1 MDAPRLSGKEAVI
14 MDLLVRNGEMYG
26 LEMVK
31 DSDELKRG
39 TVYVTLN
46 RMADKGYVESR
57 VMEDDPTPG
66 LPRRLYRATPQ
77 GVRVF
82 HLWEAYRAA
91 AADLGEGWAT

>member
-1 MDAPRLSGKEAVI
+1 

-31 DSDELKRG
+31 GSDELKRG

-46 RMADKGYVESR
+46 RMADKGFVESR
-57 VMEDDPTPG
+57 VMQDDPSPG
-66 LPRRLYRATPQ
+66 LPRRLYRATPH

-82 HLWEAYRAA
+82 RLWERYRAA
-91 AADLGEGWAT
+91 AAELDEGWAT

>member
-1 MDAPRLSGKEAVI
+1 
-14 MDLLVRNGEMYG
+14 MDLLVQGGEMYG

-31 DSDELKRG
+31 SSDELKRG

-46 RMADKGYVESR
+46 RMTEKGFVTSR
-57 VMEDDPTPG
+57 VMEEDSTPG

-82 HLWEAYRAA
+82 ELWKQYRAA
-91 AADLGEGWAT
+91 AAAALEEGWAT